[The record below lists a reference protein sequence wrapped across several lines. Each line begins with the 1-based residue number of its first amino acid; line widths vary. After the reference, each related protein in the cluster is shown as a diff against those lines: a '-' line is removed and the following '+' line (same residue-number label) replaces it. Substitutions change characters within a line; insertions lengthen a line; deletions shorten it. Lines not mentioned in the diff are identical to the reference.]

1 MQKIEIGMNV
11 SMFQSFLSIGRES
24 TEVFFKIVPMC
35 DIEEF
40 GPLNISFI
48 KSA

>member
-11 SMFQSFLSIGRES
+11 SMFQSFLSIGRER
-24 TEVFFKIVPMC
+24 TEVFFKIAPMC

-40 GPLNISFI
+40 GTSDIN
-48 KSA
+48 